1 MSRRQQGKLELDG
14 LVEDI
19 NDDLLKM
26 PVRPMMG

>member
-19 NDDLLKM
+19 NDDLKM